1 MKRVLA
7 FFTAALGTIALT
19 AGIAGAHDASYVT
32 KKVKIKHPTA
42 QSFSGKVKAGGGC
55 KVDRTVKVAKV
66 DEYGGGSDPIG
77 TAKTDS
83 TGAWTLQLPT
93 TASPGGYKAVAKKT
107 SVEHGDE
114 LHKCKKGTSPVI
126 TIG

>member
-7 FFTAALGTIALT
+7 LCTAALGTIALA

-32 KKVKIKHPTA
+32 KKVKIHHPTL

-55 KVDRTVKVAKV
+55 KVDRTVKVTKV
-66 DEYGGGSDPIG
+66 EESGGGGDPVG
-77 TAKTDS
+77 TANTDS
-83 TGAWTLQLPT
+83 TGAWTMQLPAA
-93 TASPGGYKAVAKKT
+93 ASPGGYKAVARKT

-114 LHKCKKGTSPVI
+114 LHKCKKGTSTVV
-126 TIG
+126 TVG